1 MLKFLGMCELYTL
14 TYEVCVGF
22 HIERSYSSLNV
33 KSNSKPGTA
42 GISKEKD
49 SSDNVY
55 SLQTSSV
62 LLSLEKKKRGY
73 WLIRIFNIPLSILLN
88 THTHKVKEKNIQ
100 VCVNVSH
107 REQSSED

>member
-62 LLSLEKKKRGY
+62 LLSLEKKKKKR
-73 WLIRIFNIPLSILLN
+73 LLAYKN
-88 THTHKVKEKNIQ
+88 LQHSSQHSAKYTHTQGKGKKHTSM
-100 VCVNVSH
+100 C
-107 REQSSED
+107 